1 MSESLYLSDT
11 NTRKVY
17 KAKSLTETKDL
28 AKNADVV
35 AGTGDQCL
43 PFDQSHCGD
52 GGKASEASLN
62 SPRGKKRPY
71 LGYLLLVICHFLP
84 LFRNSDG
91 NGSKICL
98 WQWFNQLLSQI
109 TSWGLLLSTVQPVLY
124 EGPAWAAG
132 SSLNPLITLPCMTAL
147 LFHYLSIARWKHL
160 IICNSWANYM
170 VSKSIF

>member
-1 MSESLYLSDT
+1 MLPQRPKRQKQVDFDVLLFCFSTSPAHKYYLAVDPVSESLYLSDT

-71 LGYLLLVICHFLP
+71 LGYLV
-84 LFRNSDG
+84 
-91 NGSKICL
+91 
-98 WQWFNQLLSQI
+98 
-109 TSWGLLLSTVQPVLY
+109 
-124 EGPAWAAG
+124 
-132 SSLNPLITLPCMTAL
+132 LITCIC
-147 LFHYLSIARWKHL
+147 FRYLGAQMQPDEQKYVCGNDL
-160 IICNSWANYM
+160 INY
-170 VSKSIF
+170 

>member
-62 SPRGKKRPY
+62 SPRGKKRPH
-71 LGYLLLVICHFLP
+71 LGYSVLVTCNFLS
-84 LFRNSDG
+84 LFMNSDATG
-91 NGSKICL
+91 CTKNVCGHDLTNC
-98 WQWFNQLLSQI
+98 
-109 TSWGLLLSTVQPVLY
+109 
-124 EGPAWAAG
+124 
-132 SSLNPLITLPCMTAL
+132 
-147 LFHYLSIARWKHL
+147 
-160 IICNSWANYM
+160 
-170 VSKSIF
+170 

>member
-28 AKNADVV
+28 AKNAEVV

-62 SPRGKKRPY
+62 SPRGKKRHIW
-71 LGYLLLVICHFLP
+71 V
-84 LFRNSDG
+84 
-91 NGSKICL
+91 
-98 WQWFNQLLSQI
+98 LSA
-109 TSWGLLLSTVQPVLY
+109 TS
-124 EGPAWAAG
+124 
-132 SSLNPLITLPCMTAL
+132 
-147 LFHYLSIARWKHL
+147 FHYLATEVKLDVQKCVCGHPL
-160 IICNSWANYM
+160 TNC
-170 VSKSIF
+170 

>member
-62 SPRGKKRPY
+62 SPRGKKRLN
-71 LGYLLLVICHFLP
+71 LGYFMLVICHFLL
-84 LFRNSDG
+84 LFRSSDATG
-91 NGSKICL
+91 CSKMCL

-109 TSWGLLLSTVQPVLY
+109 TSWGLLMSAVQPVLH
-124 EGPAWAAG
+124 EGPAWQQACI
-132 SSLNPLITLPCMTAL
+132 LWL
-147 LFHYLSIARWKHL
+147 LFPVDNTPLSLPVNCKATTF
-160 IICNSWANYM
+160 NYT
-170 VSKSIF
+170 